1 MHPFEKKILKNCR
14 NHQLVKSGE
23 RVVAGVSGGPDSMAM
38 LYALVTLSDLLEI
51 SIFVA
56 HANHGLRP
64 LESSREEK
72 FVREQSDLLGLPY
85 QVSLLGV
92 RDLAKDKGL
101 SFEHAARELRYNFFD
116 EAGHLFQ
123 TSKIAVAHNSD
134 DQAEEVLLRLLR
146 GTGSKGLAGMEM
158 KRGNKVI
165 RPLLNIYRTEIMQY
179 LQDKNIPYMLDSSN
193 MDRRY
198 RRNQVRL
205 DLLPKLAADFN
216 PNIKQVL
223 CQTASILQDEN
234 KFLEKITD
242 QAYEQTVIET
252 CDEKGEKLL
261 NVIISYFT
269 KLDTAIKRRLLEKAI
284 LALNRKPG
292 YKQIES
298 IMGAVLSAPHVIHLA
313 GGLRVFKDENFLR
326 LSFPGGQTNNR
337 QNFIETECVR
347 FEILIPKPGIYAIP
361 EINSVIE
368 IESLT
373 GHLSEEQLKTP
384 DTDHLDYGKVSFP
397 LKLRNRHNGD
407 SFIPLGCSGRKSVG
421 KFLSDLKMPIAVR
434 RLTPV
439 LLSDKKIVALPGI
452 RISDEFQV
460 TANTGKILKVSMC
473 RQDKYLY

>member
-14 NHQLVKSGE
+14 NHKLVKSGE

-38 LYALVTLSDLLEI
+38 LYALVALSDLLEI

-64 LESSREEK
+64 LESPLEEK
-72 FVREQSDLLGLPY
+72 FVREQSDLLGLKY
-85 QVSLLGV
+85 QVSLLRV
-92 RDLAKDKGL
+92 RNLAEDKGL
-101 SFEHAARELRYNFFD
+101 SLEHAARELRYNFFD
-116 EAGHLFQ
+116 EVGHLFQ
-123 TSKIAVAHNSD
+123 TSKIAVAHNAD

-158 KRGNKVI
+158 KRVNKVI
-165 RPLLNIYRTEIMQY
+165 RPLLNIYRTDIMQY

-193 MDRRY
+193 MDQRY

-242 QAYEQTVIET
+242 QAYGQTVIET
-252 CDEKGEKLL
+252 CDENGEKLL
-261 NVIISYFT
+261 DVILSYFT
-269 KLDTAIKRRLLEKAI
+269 ELDTAIQRRLLEKAI
-284 LALNRKPG
+284 LVLNRKPG
-292 YKQIES
+292 FKQIES
-298 IMGAVLSAPHVIHLA
+298 IMAAVVSAPHVIHLA
-313 GGLRVFKDENFLR
+313 GGLRVFKDGKFLR
-326 LSFPGGQTNNR
+326 LSFPAGQTSNR

-347 FEILIPKPGIYAIP
+347 FEILIPKTGIYAIP

-368 IESLT
+368 IEFLT
-373 GHLSEEQLKTP
+373 SHLPEEQLKTP
-384 DTDHLDYGKVSFP
+384 DADYLDYDKLSFP
-397 LKLRNRHNGD
+397 LKLRNRQNGD
-407 SFIPLGCSGRKSVG
+407 CFIPLGCPGRKSVG
-421 KFLSDLKMPIAVR
+421 KFLSDLKMPMCVR

-439 LLSDKKIVALPGI
+439 LLSDENIVALPGI
-452 RISDEFQV
+452 RINDEFQV

-473 RQDKYLY
+473 HQDKYLY